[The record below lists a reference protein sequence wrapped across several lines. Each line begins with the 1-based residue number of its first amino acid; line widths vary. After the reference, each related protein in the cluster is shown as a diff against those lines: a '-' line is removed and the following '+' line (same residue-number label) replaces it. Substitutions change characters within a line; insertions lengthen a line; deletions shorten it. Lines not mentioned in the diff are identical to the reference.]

1 MHTLPVQ
8 PRPRPARRREGED
21 RVKIRGLFA
30 DERCSQAVLDFIST
44 TDVGRLAPEPAKED
58 AQSKASEWNLRERK
72 EGEKERRWEA
82 EELDA
87 GAEERLLFSPAP
99 SFMASAEE
107 GWGGGRSPLSFSWG
121 VTCLRDRPG
130 GGQRGAATSRSPYE
144 PPTTEPSA
152 RPSSQ
157 ADLEKVLSRLGPVR
171 APPQYPQ

>member
-107 GWGGGRSPLSFSWG
+107 GWGGWSLSFVFFLGRHLSSGQAWGRAKGSCNEPVSLRTSDHRTFRQTLQPGRS
-121 VTCLRDRPG
+121 
-130 GGQRGAATSRSPYE
+130 
-144 PPTTEPSA
+144 
-152 RPSSQ
+152 
-157 ADLEKVLSRLGPVR
+157 
-171 APPQYPQ
+171 